1 MYYFMFVLG
10 FIFLIWYNYNFYHVY
25 NTSRKRALWYSLT
38 FMYGMLGANI
48 MGRIYTAIC
57 MAKNIDDNSRLAIF
71 GAVLFAP
78 VLILLTV
85 LIEKWFL
92 RKFAKKDSAKEKPEK
107 KPKKNTKEQLVR
119 CRDTLDMLT
128 PGLFITLAFGK
139 IGCLY
144 EGCCFGIACSWGV
157 YSHKIDATVFPV
169 QLFEAFASVLMLA
182 VCYFLK
188 RTRFY
193 RRGMA
198 YPLTALLYCISRFC
212 FEFLRHYIPELR
224 HLLFRITLWQGLCI
238 FVIVSSIVS
247 LIVLYKTR
255 ESNPLPPLSFA
266 ASPAK
271 KTRKNSKKGNKA
283 NAKRK

>member
-1 MYYFMFVLG
+1 MMFVLG
-10 FIFLIWYNYNFYHVY
+10 FIFLIWYNYHFYHIY
-25 NTSRKRALWYSLT
+25 NTTRKRALWYSLT

-57 MAKNIDDNSRLAIF
+57 VAKNISDKSILAIF

-78 VLILLTV
+78 LLILLTV

-92 RKFAKKDSAKEKPEK
+92 HNVVKKNPAEK
-107 KPKKNTKEQLVR
+107 KPSKKPTKNTKAALVS

-139 IGCLY
+139 IGCMY
-144 EGCCFGIACSWGV
+144 EGCCFGIECSWGV
-157 YSHKIDATVFPV
+157 YSDRINATVFPV
-169 QLFEAFASVLMLA
+169 QLFEAFISILTLVF
-182 VCYFLK
+182 CHFLK

-198 YPLTALLYCISRFC
+198 YPLTALFYCVSRFC

-224 HLLFRITLWQGLCI
+224 HLLFGITLWQGLCI
-238 FVIVSSIVS
+238 LVIVSSIVS
-247 LIVLYKTR
+247 LIILYKTR

-266 ASPAK
+266 TPPAK
-271 KTRKNSKKGNKA
+271 KTKKTGKKGNKVVT
-283 NAKRK
+283 KRK